1 MNVLEEFENKLLKRK
16 EVLVSGE
23 YEINPGIERVT
34 EEISK
39 QFKVGMEKIVVRR
52 IISEFGKKLFK
63 IEAFIYNSVE
73 DKTKVEPKP
82 KEKK

>member
-1 MNVLEEFENKLLKRK
+1 MNILEEFENKLLKRK

-39 QFKVGMEKIVVRR
+39 QFKADKEKIVVRR